1 MFALFVV
8 TEVKRSNMKMKT
20 YNIIWL
26 ILASL
31 SIIGTIWTIDFLY
44 IFVALLCVDFGC
56 VIQKYFINK

>member
-8 TEVKRSNMKMKT
+8 MEVKRSNIKMKT

-31 SIIGTIWTIDFLY
+31 SIIGAIWTIDCLY
-44 IFVALLCVDFGC
+44 IFAALLCVDFGC
-56 VIQKYFINK
+56 VIQKCFINK